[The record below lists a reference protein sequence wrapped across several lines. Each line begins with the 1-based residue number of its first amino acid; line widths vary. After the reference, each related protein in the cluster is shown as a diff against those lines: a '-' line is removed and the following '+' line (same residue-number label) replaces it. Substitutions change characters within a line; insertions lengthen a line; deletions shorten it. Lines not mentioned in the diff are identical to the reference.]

1 MSIVGI
7 MLTKEKDSKVRVDV
21 TVAVDIIVALVVV
34 VIPAVKEV
42 VVQIVTYKEQGTFE

>member
-42 VVQIVTYKEQGTFE
+42 VQIVTYKEQGIFE